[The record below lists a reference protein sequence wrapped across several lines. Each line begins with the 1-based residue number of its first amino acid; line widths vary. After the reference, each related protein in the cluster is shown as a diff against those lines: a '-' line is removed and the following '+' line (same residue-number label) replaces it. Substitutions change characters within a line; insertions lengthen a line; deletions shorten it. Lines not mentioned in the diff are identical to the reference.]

1 MPTSINDPD
10 YREKVSKLVPCGD
23 FPSETECTQ
32 VLDCCYNA
40 ELPLN
45 CFKPAKEGKTA
56 KGDGGMSPGGA
67 SALTSVSTEKKEVLE
82 YCVTLAQIC
91 LHIYQSNK
99 ITN

>member
-67 SALTSVSTEKKEVLE
+67 SALTMFIMFLVFVPAAWL
-82 YCVTLAQIC
+82 LF
-91 LHIYQSNK
+91 LR
-99 ITN
+99 